1 MPKTERRIDIFS
13 GSLTKNIIAFTIP
26 LILSALLQHLYH
38 SADMI
43 VLGQFSTVGDGIA
56 AVGAT
61 SSLTALLVNF
71 FLGLAVGVNVVA
83 SRYYGRKDGAGM
95 VRITHTAISVSMIGG
110 VVIGALGILFARP
123 LLELTGTP
131 EEVIDLS
138 VLYMRI
144 IFGGLPAQMV
154 YNFGAAILRSTGETK
169 KPMFILM
176 FSGLINVA
184 LNVVFVVVFHMS
196 VDGVAYAT
204 IISQV
209 FSALMVVVALA
220 RTRDEWHF
228 SLKKLCIRKRELFD
242 TVKYG
247 VPAGMQTS
255 LFSLANIVIQAQIN
269 SHGTDAMNGN
279 AASGNIE
286 AFLYTSMFQ
295 FSIAALTFTSQ
306 SIGARRPDMIK
317 RINRT
322 CSLLVLGVGII
333 GGIIYL
339 TCGKFLLGLYL
350 PDEPAG
356 AELGFVRLT
365 IIATTYYVLGI
376 QDTIVGTIRG
386 MGYSFASMSISVV
399 GICASRIVWI
409 YTVYQLFDQSLFVL
423 WICFPVSWIITLIA
437 QFFLYLGVRKKTVEK
452 LNESIEKQPIEA

>member
-1 MPKTERRIDIFS
+1 LFKTVIKEKMKISVTAIYGCGECVAPSDWHTS
-13 GSLTKNIIAFTIP
+13 GIPRPYRLYYILGGEAHYSFRGEKHRLLPDHFYLFPSSAPFKVKQNNNDRLDHLYYDFMMTPAVVSAAPMCCAPCDHP
-26 LILSALLQHLYH
+26 LIQ
-38 SADMI
+38 
-43 VLGQFSTVGDGIA
+43 
-56 AVGAT
+56 
-61 SSLTALLVNF
+61 
-71 FLGLAVGVNVVA
+71 
-83 SRYYGRKDGAGM
+83 
-95 VRITHTAISVSMIGG
+95 
-110 VVIGALGILFARP
+110 P
-123 LLELTGTP
+123 LLTLMRG
-131 EEVIDLS
+131 S
-138 VLYMRI
+138 VREYRYE
-144 IFGGLPAQMV
+144 GHA
-154 YNFGAAILRSTGETK
+154 
-169 KPMFILM
+169 
-176 FSGLINVA
+176 
-184 LNVVFVVVFHMS
+184 
-196 VDGVAYAT
+196 
-204 IISQV
+204 
-209 FSALMVVVALA
+209 
-220 RTRDEWHF
+220 
-228 SLKKLCIRKRELFD
+228 ELFD
-242 TVKYG
+242 TVKYR

-279 AASGNIE
+279 AASGSIE

-356 AELGFVRLT
+356 AELGFVRLS

-376 QDTIVGTIRG
+376 QDTVVGTIRG